1 MDTQYG
7 TLTWTDAEG
16 ESRVITGVK
25 EIKMTEK
32 KTNIRLNVHL
42 GDVSDELALQMANRV
57 ANRINAVVYLIAEPD
72 FDPSKPKGLKVRCL

>member
-16 ESRVITGVK
+16 EERVITGVK
-25 EIKMTEK
+25 KIEMTEK

-42 GDVSDELALQMANRV
+42 GDVDGEVALSMAHRV
-57 ANRINAVVYLIAEPD
+57 ANRINAVVYLVEEPE
-72 FDPSKPKGLKVRCL
+72 FNPAAPHGKKVRCL